1 MCAATTEKIDTTIE
15 CIVTSSQIDGETT
28 ITIGSATLPKLNW
41 TRLNYKGDD
50 HDNRRV
56 LEHRKRDCQCEVCY
70 LEINKLPPAEP
81 LREKYAKR
89 KQKLEERSIK
99 RIKKMAKKEVKDG
112 KQACIRNFF
121 RY

>member
-70 LEINKLPPAEP
+70 RESNRQLP
-81 LREKYAKR
+81 
-89 KQKLEERSIK
+89 
-99 RIKKMAKKEVKDG
+99 
-112 KQACIRNFF
+112 
-121 RY
+121 